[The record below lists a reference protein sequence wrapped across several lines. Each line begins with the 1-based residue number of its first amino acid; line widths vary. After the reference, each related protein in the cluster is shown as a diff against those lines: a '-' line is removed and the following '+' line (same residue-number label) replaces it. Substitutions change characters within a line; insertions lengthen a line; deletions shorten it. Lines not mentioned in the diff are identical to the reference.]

1 MNDRAADRQ
10 SDKHM
15 MQRVEDT
22 SVKYVVSH
30 TTESMQLYIS
40 SDISQKTVYSSSSTL
55 THILHVHSLKSILND
70 ARLKKKI
77 ELH

>member
-15 MQRVEDT
+15 MQCVEDT

-30 TTESMQLYIS
+30 TAESMQLYIS
-40 SDISQKTVYSSSSTL
+40 PDNSQKTLDSSSSTL
-55 THILHVHSLKSILND
+55 THILQVHSLKSILKD
-70 ARLKKKI
+70 ARLKNKK
-77 ELH
+77 

>member
-22 SVKYVVSH
+22 SVKYVVPH
-30 TTESMQLYIS
+30 TAESMQLYIS
-40 SDISQKTVYSSSSTL
+40 SDISQKTVYLSSSAL
-55 THILHVHSLKSILND
+55 THILHIHSLKSILKD
-70 ARLKKKI
+70 ARLKKK
-77 ELH
+77 